1 MDGTVVGGT
10 VVDGTVVDETVVDE
24 TVVDGTVVDEMVVL
38 LVTQGS
44 GTMTWQ
50 KHEPWLS
57 VQKVT
62 RCGQEGCV
70 VHPTASC
77 GLVVNGVQSEA

>member
-10 VVDGTVVDETVVDE
+10 VVDGTVVG
-24 TVVDGTVVDEMVVL
+24 GTVVDEMVVL

-50 KHEPWLS
+50 KHEPSLS
-57 VQKVT
+57 VQVT